1 MARRCTCRSKCLHW
15 VPNSVPLLA
24 DERLLALEPVM
35 AILTDAADMF
45 DADSLQFDAD
55 CQVHGLRP
63 EPHAECCC
71 QGVPL
76 SASEF
81 IAALGVDVRSAV
93 RGARHAEVAGRP
105 GRRSAAERR
114 STLTMAG

>member
-35 AILTDAADMF
+35 AILVDAADMF

-63 EPHAECCC
+63 EPHAECSC

-93 RGARHAEVAGRP
+93 RGQRTRFESGYRP
-105 GRRSAAERR
+105 RRLKQPA
-114 STLTMAG
+114 